1 MIIVLFGQP
10 GSGKTTL
17 AKELLKYD
25 KYYHIDGDVLR
36 ELFSNKDYSR
46 EGRMVNLNRASDIA
60 TYLNTRSDVILS
72 LVYPYN
78 EARKYLSSLASNVK
92 WFLLVSDADR
102 NKSQFKVNDWEDP
115 LLSENVNIINT
126 DISIEDCLM
135 KILHLLRK

>member
-1 MIIVLFGQP
+1 
-10 GSGKTTL
+10 
-17 AKELLKYD
+17 
-25 KYYHIDGDVLR
+25 
-36 ELFSNKDYSR
+36 
-46 EGRMVNLNRASDIA
+46 
-60 TYLNTRSDVILS
+60 
-72 LVYPYN
+72 VYPYN